1 MTGRGERLSS
11 DDLTAARVTA
21 HTGAGDTQVAPLGRT
36 LALARPARRRLLS
49 ATLLSAGTAGCGI
62 ALLATSAWLI
72 SRAAQ
77 RPSVVALG
85 AAIIG
90 VRFFAVSRGICRY
103 GERLVGHDAALRL
116 LVEMRVRIYERLET
130 LAPTGLPAF
139 RRGDLLARV
148 VEDVDALQDLL
159 LRVIPPYG
167 VALLV
172 SIPTVGL
179 IWYFL
184 PAAGLVLAAT
194 LAVAAAFV
202 PWYTRY
208 LARRWE
214 RRLAAVRGEVST
226 HVVDLLDGAADLLAF
241 GAVDAEVARVQ
252 AADAELSRIARSG
265 ARTAGVGSGL
275 ITLLTG
281 LAIWGMLLVG
291 VPAVH
296 TGRLHGPLLAV
307 IALIPLAVF
316 EIVTPLPV
324 AAQHLERVRQS
335 AARLFEVMDARPA
348 VPEPDPPATLPPPP
362 YQLRLTGLRA
372 RYGPNQPWALDGIN
386 LDLPAGCRA
395 AIVGPSGAGKST
407 LAAVLLGFLPY
418 EGVVTVDGIDLAS
431 LAGEDVRRV
440 VGLAAQDTHIFDTTL
455 RENLLLARRDAT
467 EPDLRQALEQVRL
480 LDWVDELPAGL
491 ATPVG
496 EHGAR
501 LSGGQRQRIGVAR
514 TWLAGFPVLILDEPG
529 EHLDTPTAD
538 VLMADL
544 VEATDGRTTV
554 FITHRLA
561 GLDAMDEI
569 IVLDRGR
576 VVERGRHADLAAG
589 AGPYARLWERE
600 RGCHDEA
607 GALR

>member
-1 MTGRGERLSS
+1 
-11 DDLTAARVTA
+11 VTA
-21 HTGAGDTQVAPLGRT
+21 RAGGIAVEPRSSRASPDEAKEAPLGRT
-36 LALARPARRRLLS
+36 LALARPARRRLVTT
-49 ATLLSAGTAGCGI
+49 TLLSAGTAGCGI

-85 AAIIG
+85 VAIIG
-90 VRFFAVSRGICRY
+90 VRFFAVSRGLCRY

-116 LVEMRVRIYERLET
+116 LVDLRVRVYERLEA

-172 SIPTVGL
+172 SVPTVGL
-179 IWYFL
+179 VWYLL
-184 PAAGLVLAAT
+184 PSAGWLLAAT

-208 LARRWE
+208 LARRGE
-214 RRLAAVRGEVST
+214 RRLAAVRGEVGN

-241 GAVDAEVARVQ
+241 GALDTQLARVK
-252 AADAELSRIARSG
+252 AADAELSRIARAG

-281 LAIWGMLLVG
+281 LAVWGILLVG

-296 TGRLHGPLLAV
+296 GGRLHGPFLAV
-307 IALIPLAVF
+307 IALIPLAAF
-316 EIVTPLPV
+316 DLVTPLPI

-335 AARLFEVMDARPA
+335 AARLFGVMDAAPA
-348 VPEPDPPATLPPPP
+348 VAESGPLAPLPPPP
-362 YQLRLTGLRA
+362 YRLRLSGVRA
-372 RYGPNQPWALDGIN
+372 RYGPDRPWVLNGID
-386 LDLPAGCRA
+386 LDLPAGSRV

-407 LAAVLLGFLPY
+407 LAAVLLRFLPY
-418 EGVVTVDGIDLAS
+418 EGCVTVNGVDLTA
-431 LAGEDVRRV
+431 LAGDDVRRV
-440 VGLAAQDTHIFDTTL
+440 VGLAAQETHIFNTTL
-455 RENLLLARRDAT
+455 RENLLLARRDAG
-467 EPDLRQALEQVRL
+467 EADVLVALERARL
-480 LDWVDELPAGL
+480 LDWVGELPAGL
-491 ATPVG
+491 DTEVG
-496 EHGAR
+496 EHGTR
-501 LSGGQRQRIGVAR
+501 LSGGQRQRVGIAR

-529 EHLDTPTAD
+529 EHLDTATAD
-538 VLMADL
+538 ALMADL
-544 VEATDGRTTV
+544 VEVTDGRTTV

-561 GLDAMDEI
+561 GLEAMDEI
-569 IVLDRGR
+569 IVLDHGK
-576 VVERGRHADLAAG
+576 VVERGRHADLRG
-589 AGPYARLWERE
+589 ADGPYARLWQRE
-600 RGCHDEA
+600 RGCNDEA
-607 GALR
+607 GAL

>member
-1 MTGRGERLSS
+1 VTGRPDRGRTGWF
-11 DDLTAARVTA
+11 TANGR
-21 HTGAGDTQVAPLGRT
+21 AGDGLEAPLGRT
-36 LALARPARRRLLS
+36 LALARPARGRLLT
-49 ATLLSAGTAGCGI
+49 ATLLSAATAGCGI

-72 SRAAQ
+72 ARAAQ

-90 VRFFAVSRGICRY
+90 VRFFAVSRGLCRY

-116 LVEMRVRIYERLET
+116 LADLRVRIYQQLEA
-130 LAPTGLPAF
+130 LAPAGLPAF
-139 RRGDLLARV
+139 RRGDLLARL

-179 IWYFL
+179 IWFL
-184 PAAGLVLAAT
+184 LPSAGLLLAAT

-208 LARRWE
+208 LARRSE

-226 HVVDLLDGAADLLAF
+226 HVVDLLDGAADLVAF
-241 GAVDAEVARVQ
+241 GAVDAQLARVK
-252 AADAELSRIARSG
+252 AADAELSRIARAA

-281 LAIWGMLLVG
+281 LAIWGILLVG

-307 IALIPLAVF
+307 IALIPLAAF
-316 EIVTPLPV
+316 DIVTPLPV
-324 AAQHLERVRQS
+324 AAQNLERVRQS
-335 AARLFEVMDARPA
+335 AARLFAVVDAKPA
-348 VPEPDPPATLPPPP
+348 VAEPDPPVPLPPPP
-362 YQLRLTGLRA
+362 YRLRLKGMRA
-372 RYGPNQPWALDGIN
+372 RYGPGQPWVLEGID
-386 LDLPAGCRA
+386 LDLPAGCRV

-407 LAAVLLGFLPY
+407 LAAVLLRFLPY
-418 EGVVTVDGIDLAS
+418 EGTVTVDGSELAT
-431 LAGEDVRRV
+431 LAGDDLRRV
-440 VGLAAQDTHIFDTTL
+440 VGLAAQDTHIFDTSL
-455 RENLLLARRDAT
+455 RENLLLARRDAG
-467 EPDLRQALEQVRL
+467 EPDLRLALERARL

-491 ATPVG
+491 DTGVG

-501 LSGGQRQRIGVAR
+501 LSGGQRQRIEIAR

-529 EHLDTPTAD
+529 EHLDTATAD
-538 VLMADL
+538 ALMADL
-544 VEATDGRTTV
+544 VEATDGRTSV
-554 FITHRLA
+554 LITHRLA
-561 GLDAMDEI
+561 GLEAMDEI
-569 IVLDRGR
+569 LVLDRGR
-576 VVERGRHADLAAG
+576 VVERGRHAGLAAAG
-589 AGPYARLWERE
+589 GPYARLWQQE
-600 RGCHDEA
+600 RGCDNEA
-607 GALR
+607 GAMR